1 MKLRPRDVIS
11 YQGQDFVVEG
21 ILGYKLSGKTYPLAR
36 AVDGDEVRWI
46 EPLMDDLDDRVLLFR
61 EVKDLRVATPPPPTI
76 AYKGASY
83 VPRLSGTATVDVDGS
98 VPDRAAGSCDV
109 WRYRAAGDLFLQIEK
124 WSGKTVTLAGE
135 SIHKDMVQVFPAP

>member
-1 MKLRPRDVIS
+1 MKLRPKDVIS

-36 AVDGDEVRWI
+36 AVHGDEVRWI
-46 EPLMDDLDDRVLLFR
+46 EPLMEDLDDRVLLFL

-76 AYKGASY
+76 AYKGGSY

>member
-1 MKLRPRDVIS
+1 MKLRPKDVIS

-46 EPLMDDLDDRVLLFR
+46 EPLMDDLDDRVLLFL

-76 AYKGASY
+76 AYKGGSY